1 ATACNFCQAGAGG
14 INVDVLT
21 SLSAAG
27 AISLNSVSNDFTN
40 VTVGSGTD
48 VTLADINDIAL
59 DAITTTGN
67 LTVATANGVLTT
79 SASAI
84 NVGAGPVSLTAGSS
98 GNDNLLTVG
107 AGGITG
113 AGGVT
118 LVADNMDII
127 GTIDS
132 GTNITTLRQFEAGTL
147 IDVGGADAAGT
158 LGLSDVELDRITS
171 TGGIQIGNTDA
182 GDLTV
187 SAAVNP
193 AASANLRLTTG
204 GAISIDQAVTTSG
217 NLRLQS
223 AAGTSQM
230 AAGDISAAGLST
242 AGTGAVDLTAA
253 NNTVT
258 TFASSSTADVA
269 LTTDGALAVG
279 TLGGISGV
287 NLAGNDLT
295 LTTGGALTQTQNIQV
310 GDLTVTTNADGI
322 TLNAANNIIT
332 GTLTVG
338 TPAAQ
343 TIAITNNNATELG
356 GT

>member
-1 ATACNFCQAGAGG
+1 FQ
-14 INVDVLT
+14 
-21 SLSAAG
+21 
-27 AISLNSVSNDFTN
+27 
-40 VTVGSGTD
+40 
-48 VTLADINDIAL
+48 
-59 DAITTTGN
+59 
-67 LTVATANGVLTT
+67 
-79 SASAI
+79 
-84 NVGAGPVSLTAGSS
+84 
-98 GNDNLLTVG
+98 
-107 AGGITG
+107 
-113 AGGVT
+113 
-118 LVADNMDII
+118 
-127 GTIDS
+127 
-132 GTNITTLRQFEAGTL
+132 AGTL

-187 SAAVNP
+187 SSAVNP

-223 AAGTSQM
+223 AAGT
-230 AAGDISAAGLST
+230 
-242 AGTGAVDLTAA
+242 VDLTAA

-258 TFASSSTADVA
+258 TVASSSTADVA

-356 GT
+356 GTTLTGGNFTLISAGAITQNGA